1 MAAGES
7 RDPESDNTLSNQTDE
22 DNDFE
27 ISEMA
32 EDAKSVLRRSLGSW
46 RRWTTTI
53 RGTAALGRTAVAH
66 LRRFKAI
73 ACVGQPIK
81 SLSLIHISE
90 PTRPY

>member
-32 EDAKSVLRRSLGSW
+32 EDVTVSTVHNG
-46 RRWTTTI
+46 
-53 RGTAALGRTAVAH
+53 
-66 LRRFKAI
+66 F
-73 ACVGQPIK
+73 
-81 SLSLIHISE
+81 
-90 PTRPY
+90 